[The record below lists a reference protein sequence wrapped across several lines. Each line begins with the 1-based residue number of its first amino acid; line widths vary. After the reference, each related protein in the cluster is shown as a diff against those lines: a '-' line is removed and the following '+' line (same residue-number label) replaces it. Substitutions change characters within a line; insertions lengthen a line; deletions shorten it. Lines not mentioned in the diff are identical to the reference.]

1 MQTVHGIVHPRL
13 QVIEAGTIDSETM
26 TLDGVALAP
35 SLAEPRIDTR
45 LLPDGPH
52 ELDVRVA
59 DMSGNVGTLALPF
72 VVDNTRPGHRRRRS
86 SRAPRRRLGDGREHR
101 GVRARR
107 RNRSRLRGRA
117 PAGRR

>member
-1 MQTVHGIVHPRL
+1 M
-13 QVIEAGTIDSETM
+13 IEAGTIDSETM

-59 DMSGNVGTLALPF
+59 DMSGNVGTLALPCVF
-72 VVDNTRPGHRRRRS
+72 NVQAFDAAGNG
-86 SRAPRRRLGDGREHR
+86 SRTVTVRLP
-101 GVRARR
+101 
-107 RNRSRLRGRA
+107 SR
-117 PAGRR
+117 